1 MLTYYIIPQ
10 SIIKTTFFTTKNSK
24 FQHIPLQSE
33 VVHVACTTSLYN
45 SSIGKASLWKPHP
58 GKHTYNPPKAHS
70 FHHFWRNITRFHK
83 ILLLTLHVK
92 TRYTPMIIG
101 RKSEQKELLEAANSE
116 YSKFVA
122 VYGRRRVGKTFLI
135 RETFNYSFTFQHTGL
150 AHGKMKDQLLSFRES
165 LKRASGKKY
174 NQFKNWYEAFFALEE
189 WLGSLPD
196 GKKIVFF
203 DELPWMDTPR
213 SNFIS
218 GLEHFWNSW
227 ASARKDILIIA
238 CGSATSWIVN
248 KLINNHGG
256 LHNRLTNRILLQ
268 PFTLAECE
276 QYSEANHLGL
286 NRYQM
291 VENYMIMGGIPF
303 YWSLLKKDLS
313 LAQNIDALFFSTEV
327 EGLTHEY
334 EQLYASLFNNP
345 EPYMNIVSALAKKSK
360 GLSRDEISKFTNL
373 RTGGELSKLLN
384 ELEWCGF
391 IRKYSSIGKQ
401 SKDALYQLID
411 NFTLFHFQYIQANR
425 NNDNHFWTNNIGSPL
440 HRAWSGLAFERIC
453 LQHITQIKAALGISG
468 VLSNVYSWRTEADEE
483 KGIDKAQI
491 DLLIDRNDG
500 IINLCEMK
508 FSAQEYAITR
518 EEEMKLLRR
527 RGNFIYATKT
537 KKAIHITLV
546 TPYGLRQNS
555 HSGIAQNEITLNS
568 LF

>member
-1 MLTYYIIPQ
+1 MAFDQLLADY
-10 SIIKTTFFTTKNSK
+10 
-24 FQHIPLQSE
+24 SE
-33 VVHVACTTSLYN
+33 VLS
-45 SSIGKASLWKPHP
+45 
-58 GKHTYNPPKAHS
+58 
-70 FHHFWRNITRFHK
+70 K
-83 ILLLTLHVK
+83 IILIFALEIK
-92 TRYTPMIIG
+92 RIAMIIG
-101 RKSEQKELLEAANSE
+101 RKSEQKELLEAARAE

-135 RETFNYSFTFQHTGL
+135 RETFNYSFTFHHTGL
-150 AHGKMKDQLLSFRES
+150 ARGKMKDQLLSFKES
-165 LKRASGKKY
+165 LNRASGKRY

-189 WLGSLPD
+189 WLSALPD

-227 ASARKDILIIA
+227 ASARKDILLIA

-268 PFTLAECE
+268 PFTLSECK
-276 QYSEANHLGL
+276 QYCEANRLGL
-286 NRYQM
+286 SRYQM

-303 YWSLLKKDLS
+303 YWSLLRREIS
-313 LAQNIDALFFSTEV
+313 MAQNIDALFFSTEV

-345 EPYMNIVSALAKKSK
+345 EPYMRIVSALAKKSK
-360 GLSRDEISKFTNL
+360 GLSRDEISKLTKI
-373 RTGGELSKLLN
+373 RTGGELSRLLN

-391 IRKYSSIGKQ
+391 IRKYNCIGKQ

-411 NFTLFHFQYIQANR
+411 NFTLFYFQYIQGNK
-425 NNDNHFWTNNIGSPL
+425 NNDNNFWTNNIGSHL
-440 HRAWSGLAFERIC
+440 HSAWSGLAFERVC
-453 LQHITQIKAALGISG
+453 LQHISQIKNALGISG
-468 VLSNVYSWRTEADEE
+468 VLSNVYSWRTDTDDD
-483 KGIDKAQI
+483 KGIDKTQI

-500 IINLCEMK
+500 VINLCEMK
-508 FSAQEYAITR
+508 FSAQEYAIT
-518 EEEMKLLRR
+518 EDEEMKLRRR
-527 RGNFIYATKT
+527 RGNFIEATQT
-537 KKAIHITLV
+537 KKAVHITLV
-546 TPYGLRQNS
+546 TPYGLRKNS
-555 HSGIAQNEITLNS
+555 HSAIAQNIINLQS